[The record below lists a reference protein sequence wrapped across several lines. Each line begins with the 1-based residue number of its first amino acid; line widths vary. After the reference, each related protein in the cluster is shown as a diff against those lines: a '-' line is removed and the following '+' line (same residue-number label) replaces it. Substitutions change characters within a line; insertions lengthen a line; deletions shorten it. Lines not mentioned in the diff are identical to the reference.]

1 MQTPWSMR
9 TKTGRLIRF
18 GVVGA
23 SGAALNT
30 GVLYALY
37 HAAGLPLLMS
47 SALAVELAVISNY
60 LLNDRWTFAAPRPSC
75 RLFAKFNT
83 VSMVGLGLNVLT
95 VWFLVQSGVYFLA
108 ANLAGILISFASN
121 YAFSVAWVWRRVV

>member
-1 MQTPWSMR
+1 MQIPRLVR
-9 TKTGRLIRF
+9 TKAGRLFRF

-37 HAAGLPLLMS
+37 HLADLPLLMA

-60 LLNDRWTFAAPRPSC
+60 LFNDRWTFASPRLSC
-75 RLFAKFNT
+75 RVFAKFNA
-83 VSMVGLGLNVLT
+83 VSLVGIGLNVLA
-95 VWFLVQSGVYFLA
+95 VWLLVRSGVYFLA
-108 ANLAGILISFASN
+108 ANLVGILIGFTSN
-121 YAFSVAWVWRRVV
+121 YAFSVAWVWRRVA